1 MPCDNIWCFTPRS
14 AEDEEQIDL
23 EPEQLTFTTQ
33 KQRNMLQARGVL
45 WLQLAE
51 NRETLIRRASEQAAF
66 ARTVENEHFYIT
78 EESVMDANNDI
89 PLCREFSEPG
99 ISQISNLQSVLN
111 DHVQIGPVTGI
122 ELS

>member
-1 MPCDNIWCFTPRS
+1 
-14 AEDEEQIDL
+14 
-23 EPEQLTFTTQ
+23 
-33 KQRNMLQARGVL
+33 MLQGRGVL

-78 EESVMDANNDI
+78 KESVMDANNDI
-89 PLCREFSEPG
+89 PLCREFSEPR